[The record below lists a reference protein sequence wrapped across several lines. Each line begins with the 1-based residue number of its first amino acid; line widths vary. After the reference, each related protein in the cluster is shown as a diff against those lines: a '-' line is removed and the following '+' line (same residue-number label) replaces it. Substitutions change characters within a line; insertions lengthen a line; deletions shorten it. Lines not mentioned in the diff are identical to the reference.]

1 VPGGLAMIIT
11 GIEVIRDDPS
21 AVAQVDPRRVLEV
34 TPGQKLELTYGDKLR
49 ITTGF
54 DYQGRATDITLY
66 GSIGQRKAV
75 LGFDEIISSETP
87 FKTPDSPLA
96 FTPVTASVDIPITA
110 DIAPD
115 PDYDIYC
122 KIKEYPEAGLP
133 QLDDVITITGL
144 KPTFELLE
152 ETIYPYAYVYD
163 GKCDVSTFT
172 FKTDPF
178 TPASWIAGKLATA
191 CENEVEKA
199 GGRVLEMRVYVDRSP
214 LLWTDW
220 RIEIVG
226 ISPTTTAGTAVS
238 LGIAWWAIAI
248 LAALA
253 IILIIV
259 ITWSIKTIVSS
270 FTHKPIS
277 EEVKAA
283 WSKETLI
290 KVIGDFETKLERT
303 PTPPE
308 ELEKKSEDELR
319 KYCDELASAI
329 APAPGGLGLAI
340 AAAGVLGLG
349 ALALGAYAMSQPR
362 KTER

>member
-1 VPGGLAMIIT
+1 M
-11 GIEVIRDDPS
+11 
-21 AVAQVDPRRVLEV
+21 
-34 TPGQKLELTYGDKLR
+34 
-49 ITTGF
+49 
-54 DYQGRATDITLY
+54 
-66 GSIGQRKAV
+66 
-75 LGFDEIISSETP
+75 
-87 FKTPDSPLA
+87 
-96 FTPVTASVDIPITA
+96 
-110 DIAPD
+110 
-115 PDYDIYC
+115 
-122 KIKEYPEAGLP
+122 
-133 QLDDVITITGL
+133 
-144 KPTFELLE
+144 
-152 ETIYPYAYVYD
+152 
-163 GKCDVSTFT
+163 
-172 FKTDPF
+172 
-178 TPASWIAGKLATA
+178 
-191 CENEVEKA
+191 
-199 GGRVLEMRVYVDRSP
+199 EMRVYVDRSP

-220 RIEIVG
+220 RIEVVG
-226 ISPTTTAGTAVS
+226 TSPTPGAGTAMS

-259 ITWSIKTIVSS
+259 ITWSIKTVVSS

-277 EEVKAA
+277 EEIKKT
-283 WSKETLI
+283 WTNPTLF
-290 KVIGDFETKLERT
+290 KVIGDFEAKLERT